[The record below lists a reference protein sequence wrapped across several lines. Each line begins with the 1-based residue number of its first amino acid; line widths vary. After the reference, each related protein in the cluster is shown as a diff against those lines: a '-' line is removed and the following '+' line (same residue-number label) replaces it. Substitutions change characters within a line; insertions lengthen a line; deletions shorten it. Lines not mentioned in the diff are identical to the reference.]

1 MALMKMKDIC
11 TKIGSGATP
20 RGGKKSYTDS
30 GISLIRS
37 QNVLDFSFSCNGLAY
52 INEGQAKKLNNV
64 IVEQDDVL
72 LNITGD
78 SVARACLVEESIL
91 PARVNQHVAIVR
103 ANPEIVISSYLLYF
117 LQMKKPYLL
126 QMAAGGATRNA
137 LTKKMIEELEIDIPI
152 LEKQKKIV
160 SIIDDLQ
167 KKIKKNNEINENLQV
182 QTQALYKAWFIDFEP
197 FGGTMPSSW
206 KLSKFGDIVSIKT
219 NSFSPAKNPNATLEH
234 YSIPAYD
241 EQKYPV
247 FESAAAVKSNKYILT
262 SNSVMISKLNPDTKR
277 VWRPMCVTDLA
288 VSSTEFII
296 FEANIPAFK
305 DFVFSI
311 IDSAAFSDWM
321 CSHTT
326 GSTNSRQRTSPKA
339 TLEFQVMLPD
349 NQTISDF
356 CDIVTPMYDIIA
368 NNICE
373 NQKLVQIRDTLLP
386 KLMSGEIDVSDIHF

>member
-103 ANPEIVISSYLLYF
+103 TNPEIVISSYLLYF

-160 SIIDDLQ
+160 FIIDDLQ
-167 KKIKKNNEINENLQV
+167 KKIKKNNEINENL
-182 QTQALYKAWFIDFEP
+182 
-197 FGGTMPSSW
+197 
-206 KLSKFGDIVSIKT
+206 
-219 NSFSPAKNPNATLEH
+219 
-234 YSIPAYD
+234 
-241 EQKYPV
+241 
-247 FESAAAVKSNKYILT
+247 AA
-262 SNSVMISKLNPDTKR
+262 
-277 VWRPMCVTDLA
+277 
-288 VSSTEFII
+288 
-296 FEANIPAFK
+296 
-305 DFVFSI
+305 
-311 IDSAAFSDWM
+311 
-321 CSHTT
+321 
-326 GSTNSRQRTSPKA
+326 
-339 TLEFQVMLPD
+339 
-349 NQTISDF
+349 
-356 CDIVTPMYDIIA
+356 
-368 NNICE
+368 
-373 NQKLVQIRDTLLP
+373 
-386 KLMSGEIDVSDIHF
+386 

>member
-1 MALMKMKDIC
+1 MWICNDEDYECAKEMELSLFYSIPETTIKNYQYEMALMKMKDIC
-11 TKIGSGATP
+11 TKIGSGPTP
-20 RGGKKSYTDS
+20 RVGKKSYTDS

-167 KKIKKNNEINENLQV
+167 KKIKKNNEINENL
-182 QTQALYKAWFIDFEP
+182 
-197 FGGTMPSSW
+197 
-206 KLSKFGDIVSIKT
+206 
-219 NSFSPAKNPNATLEH
+219 
-234 YSIPAYD
+234 
-241 EQKYPV
+241 
-247 FESAAAVKSNKYILT
+247 AA
-262 SNSVMISKLNPDTKR
+262 
-277 VWRPMCVTDLA
+277 
-288 VSSTEFII
+288 
-296 FEANIPAFK
+296 
-305 DFVFSI
+305 
-311 IDSAAFSDWM
+311 
-321 CSHTT
+321 
-326 GSTNSRQRTSPKA
+326 
-339 TLEFQVMLPD
+339 
-349 NQTISDF
+349 
-356 CDIVTPMYDIIA
+356 
-368 NNICE
+368 
-373 NQKLVQIRDTLLP
+373 
-386 KLMSGEIDVSDIHF
+386 

>member
-167 KKIKKNNEINENLQV
+167 KKIKKNNEINENLQ
-182 QTQALYKAWFIDFEP
+182 QQAQSIYQQIFIKNRNSHWKK
-197 FGGTMPSSW
+197 G
-206 KLSKFGDIVSIKT
+206 KLSDLVAIKYG
-219 NSFSPAKNPNATLEH
+219 KDHKKL
-234 YSIPAYD
+234 D
-241 EQKYPV
+241 DGCYPV
-247 FESAAAVKSNKYILT
+247 YGSGGIMRYVEKPLFTGESVLIPRKGTLNNVIYVNGAFWSVDTMFYTKMLRPNIAKFVYHLVKSK
-262 SNSVMISKLNPDTKR
+262 
-277 VWRPMCVTDLA
+277 DLA
-288 VSSTEFII
+288 SLNSGSAVPSMTTSILNAIQLYIPDDETLCI
-296 FEANIPAFK
+296 FEE
-305 DFVFSI
+305 
-311 IDSAAFSDWM
+311 
-321 CSHTT
+321 T
-326 GSTNSRQRTSPKA
+326 
-339 TLEFQVMLPD
+339 
-349 NQTISDF
+349 
-356 CDIVTPMYDIIA
+356 VTPMYSQIQ
-368 NNICE
+368 E
-373 NQKLVQIRDTLLP
+373 NEKQSVNLAKLRDTLLP
-386 KLMSGEIDVSDIHF
+386 RLMYGELDVSNIEL

>member
-1 MALMKMKDIC
+1 MVLKRMKDIC
-11 TKIGSGATP
+11 VKIGSGATP
-20 RGGKKSYTDS
+20 RGGKEAYSDA
-30 GISLIRS
+30 GVSLIRS
-37 QNVLDFSFSCNGLAY
+37 QNVLDFSFSFNGLAH
-52 INEGQAKKLNNV
+52 INDEQAKKLSNV
-64 IVEQDDVL
+64 IVKKDDVL

-78 SVARACLVEESIL
+78 SVARACIVEETVL
-91 PARVNQHVAIVR
+91 PARVNQHVAIIR
-103 ANPEIVISSYLLYF
+103 ANPEIVISSYLLYY
-117 LQMKKPYLL
+117 LQTRKSYLL
-126 QMAAGGATRNA
+126 QLASGGATRNA
-137 LTKKMIEELEIDIPI
+137 LTKKMLEELEIEIPTI
-152 LEKQKKIV
+152 EEQKKIV

-167 KKIKKNNEINENLQV
+167 RKIKKNNDINDNLQV
-182 QTQALYKAWFIDFEP
+182 QTQALYKAWFVDFEP
-197 FGGTMPSSW
+197 FGRVMPSSW

-219 NSFSPAKNPNATLEH
+219 NSFSPAKNPDAMLEH

-247 FESAAAVKSNKYILT
+247 FESAADVKSNKYILT

-339 TLEFQVMLPD
+339 TLEFQVTLPD

-356 CDIVTPMYDIIA
+356 CAIVTPMYDIIA

-373 NQKLVQIRDTLLP
+373 NQKLAKIRDTLLP
-386 KLMSGEIDVSDIHF
+386 KLMSGEIDVSDIRF

>member
-1 MALMKMKDIC
+1 M
-11 TKIGSGATP
+11 
-20 RGGKKSYTDS
+20 Y
-30 GISLIRS
+30 
-37 QNVLDFSFSCNGLAY
+37 
-52 INEGQAKKLNNV
+52 
-64 IVEQDDVL
+64 
-72 LNITGD
+72 
-78 SVARACLVEESIL
+78 SI
-91 PARVNQHVAIVR
+91 
-103 ANPEIVISSYLLYF
+103 LLYF
-117 LQMKKPYLL
+117 LFHIQIFPF
-126 QMAAGGATRNA
+126 
-137 LTKKMIEELEIDIPI
+137 I
-152 LEKQKKIV
+152 LCFCYI
-160 SIIDDLQ
+160 L
-167 KKIKKNNEINENLQV
+167 NENLQV